1 LVGDDDIGLQDA
13 QDDMDDLIQEIGVY
27 TEVVNIIFDEE
38 ELTDSDDEDF
48 EETQQDQASNATKNL
63 TYMKICFREARMAN

>member
-1 LVGDDDIGLQDA
+1 MTILAYKMHKMPWMISYKKL
-13 QDDMDDLIQEIGVY
+13 GVY
-27 TEVVNIIFDEE
+27 TEAVNIIFDEE

-63 TYMKICFREARMAN
+63 TGR

>member
-13 QDDMDDLIQEIGVY
+13 QDAMDDLIQEIGVY
-27 TEVVNIIFDEE
+27 IEAVNIIFDEE

-63 TYMKICFREARMAN
+63 TGR